1 MGKKDQRRHLTLAQF
16 CAYGGT
22 MNQHSFPIIIL
33 AAGASSRMRGRDKL
47 LEIVEGAPLLRQQ
60 ARKARAVTSGPVLIA
75 LPAPP
80 HPRYSSL
87 EGLEV
92 LPFAVPDAD
101 EGMNASLRR
110 AFAALPPDAP
120 CAMVLLG
127 DLPDVTAEDLTKV
140 ADAVDVD
147 SGQLIWRGATQDGA
161 AGHPI
166 IFHRSL
172 FPAFSKLRGDTG
184 GQEVVAKAKDHITL
198 VPLQGMRARRDL
210 DTPQDWHKWRREKGL
225 T

>member
-1 MGKKDQRRHLTLAQF
+1 MPSAPGKLRD
-16 CAYGGT
+16 
-22 MNQHSFPIIIL
+22 MNPRNLPIVIL

-47 LEIVEGAPLLRQQ
+47 LEEVNGLPLLRQQ
-60 ARKARAVTSGPVLIA
+60 ALKACAVTGGPVLIA

-80 HPRYSSL
+80 HPRYDAL
-87 EGLEV
+87 KGLEV

-110 AFAALPPDAP
+110 AFAALPREAP

-127 DLPDVTAEDLTKV
+127 DLPDVTADDLAKV
-140 ADAVDVD
+140 ADAVELD
-147 SGQLIWRGATQDGA
+147 SGQLIWRGATQEGA

-166 IFHRSL
+166 VFHRTL
-172 FPAFSKLRGDTG
+172 FPAFAQLSGDSG
-184 GQEVVAKAKDHITL
+184 GREVVAQAKGRMTL
-198 VPLQGMRARRDL
+198 VPLEGQRARRDL
-210 DTPQDWHKWRREKGL
+210 DTPEDWDRWRREQDQ